1 MKKICI
7 YFSAG
12 SFGGLANGLGVWLFG
27 YWGIAK
33 NLGVSIAPALS
44 PGYLYPRIVWGGVW
58 ALLFALPFM
67 KSKPITKGV
76 ILSIFPTLVQLL
88 VVFPLK
94 AKKGYLG
101 IELGLLTPLFVI
113 IYNAI
118 WGIFAGLIIKLSKS

>member
-1 MKKICI
+1 MRKICL

-12 SFGGLANGLGVWLFG
+12 AAGGLANSLAVWLFG
-27 YWGIAK
+27 YWGITTT
-33 NLGVSIAPALS
+33 LGVSIAPALT
-44 PGYLYPRIVWGGVW
+44 PGYLYPRIVWGGIW
-58 ALLFALPFM
+58 ALLFVFPFM
-67 KSKPITKGV
+67 RSKPIKKGV

-113 IYNAI
+113 VFNAI
-118 WGIFAGLIIKLSKS
+118 WGIFAGLVVRLSRR

>member
-1 MKKICI
+1 MRKICL

-12 SFGGLANGLGVWLFG
+12 AAGGLANSLAVWLFG
-27 YWGIAK
+27 YWGITTT
-33 NLGVSIAPALS
+33 LGVSIAPALT
-44 PGYLYPRIVWGGVW
+44 PGYLYPRIVWGGIW
-58 ALLFALPFM
+58 ALLFVFPFM
-67 KSKPITKGV
+67 RSKPIKKGV

-113 IYNAI
+113 VFNAI
-118 WGIFAGLIIKLSKS
+118 WKNSISHGRC